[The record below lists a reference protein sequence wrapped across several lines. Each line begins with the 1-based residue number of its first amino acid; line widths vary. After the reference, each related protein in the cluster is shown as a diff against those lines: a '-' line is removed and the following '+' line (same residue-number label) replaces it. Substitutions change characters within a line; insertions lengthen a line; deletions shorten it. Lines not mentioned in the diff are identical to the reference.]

1 MITEHID
8 FAQVVL
14 YLFWAFFIGLIYWIR
29 KEDRR
34 EGYPLEA
41 DSPRRI
47 GRTTN
52 TLFAKPKTY
61 LRPDGSTY
69 TAPNFDRDERE
80 FPIERTAL
88 SNGSPSEPVG
98 DPMLA
103 AVGPSAFASREAHVE
118 LLIDGRDQIVPMR
131 VDEGYEVVGGGDVR
145 GWPIVG
151 ADGEVAGT
159 IKDIWV
165 DRADMLV
172 RYLEF
177 ELNEAAGGDQAG
189 TRRLVPIQMGLVR
202 RGSRRPCFEVEAM
215 RLNQFVHVPTLGEAE
230 RATLDEEE
238 RIGAYYAGARLYATQ
253 KMREPLV

>member
-8 FAQVVL
+8 FAQIVL

-41 DSPRRI
+41 DSPRRV
-47 GRTTN
+47 GRTGN
-52 TLFAKPKTY
+52 YLFAKPKTY
-61 LRPDGSTY
+61 VRPDGTTY

-80 FPIERTAL
+80 FPLQRTAL

-98 DPMLA
+98 DPMLSG
-103 AVGPSAFASREAHVE
+103 VGPASFTVREPHVE

-131 VDEGYEVVGGGDVR
+131 TDEGYDVVGGADVR
-145 GWPIVG
+145 GWPIIG
-151 ADGEVAGT
+151 ADGEQAGT

-165 DRADMLV
+165 DRADMIV

-177 ELNEAAGGDQAG
+177 ELNEAAGGEGGAG

-202 RGSRRPCFEVEAM
+202 KGRRQCFEVEAM
-215 RLNQFVHVPTLGEAE
+215 RLEQFVHVPTLSDPV
-230 RATLDEEE
+230 RATVDEEE
-238 RIGAYYAGARLYATQ
+238 RIGAYYAGARLYATA
-253 KMREPLV
+253 KKREPLV

>member
-41 DSPRRI
+41 DSPKRI

-52 TLFAKPKTY
+52 LLFAKAKTY

-69 TAPNFDRDERE
+69 SAPNFSRDERE
-80 FPIERTAL
+80 FPLQRVAPA
-88 SNGSPSEPVG
+88 NGYPSEPVG

-103 AVGPSAFASREAHVE
+103 GVGPSAFAAREAHVE

-145 GWPIVG
+145 GWPVVG
-151 ADGEVAGT
+151 ADGEQAGT

-177 ELNEAAGGDQAG
+177 ELSEAAGGNEAG
-189 TRRLVPIQMGLVR
+189 SRRLVPIQMGLVR
-202 RGSRRPCFEVEAM
+202 RKRECFEVEAM
-215 RLNQFVHVPTLGEAE
+215 RIDQFVHVPTLSDPV

-238 RIGAYYAGARLYATQ
+238 RIGAYYAGARLYAT
-253 KMREPLV
+253 KSMREPLV